1 MFTHISRVSMEIE
14 TREKPKRKRGR
25 PKEGEKRVKEP
36 TQPERQRTMNFE
48 EMLEN
53 LTKDCDSE
61 SKNDVYKKTW
71 IGYELAMDFV
81 KWSSP
86 HYLYFDF
93 SVS

>member
-1 MFTHISRVSMEIE
+1 M
-14 TREKPKRKRGR
+14 K
-25 PKEGEKRVKEP
+25 
-36 TQPERQRTMNFE
+36 FE
-48 EMLEN
+48 ERLEN

-71 IGYELAMDFV
+71 IGYELAMDLV
-81 KWSSP
+81 KRSSP